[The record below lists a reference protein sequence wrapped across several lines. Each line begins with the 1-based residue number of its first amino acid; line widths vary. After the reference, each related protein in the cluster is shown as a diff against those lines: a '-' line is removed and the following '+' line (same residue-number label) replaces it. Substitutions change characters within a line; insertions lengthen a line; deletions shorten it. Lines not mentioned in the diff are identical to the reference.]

1 MCGGG
6 ATAAVAAVAKDF
18 PEARLTSPAEEE
30 AESLI
35 VFSVAE
41 VGVSWRP
48 SHQAEL
54 HDGPALLMNEIKAP

>member
-6 ATAAVAAVAKDF
+6 ATAAAAAAVAKDF

-35 VFSVAE
+35 VFSFIIAQQRTDARGRDAVY
-41 VGVSWRP
+41 P
-48 SHQAEL
+48 I
-54 HDGPALLMNEIKAP
+54 NE